1 MGTDRSIQRALEG
14 GQRNANG
21 LTLVK
26 NWCAHVRVERFG
38 GVGMVEQATGLPIGH
53 HGLAC
58 DHAPAGG
65 MMCWDIRDAALDFYD
80 RNCHDCTLRKAVG
93 LPNLG
98 SWVAE
103 RDAEV
108 AKRQAAEDA
117 EASEIAARLAERQTE
132 RAALRA
138 GLPPAAADVVDQIE
152 ELDLQRTP
160 ELTARL
166 AETARLAPEAFPLA
180 VVEHAFGLLEAQ
192 EHWFDEAGL
201 QVLAALSA
209 DPRRLARSAMI
220 CLQRWSA
227 TRTAVRVLLARLSV
241 ADETLIPAVLPAVI
255 RMASPSREFFAR
267 QEPRRIATLVRL
279 NAAFPQQVAAAL
291 DDLFDRGPPNVSL
304 AACAVEGLAW
314 RDPALAVRFARDL
327 ISKLVR
333 ATWLPDPDDHGDDD
347 NGSVAHDLRDAIV
360 AAFLRDPD
368 AVHALLQSFR
378 AGASEAGEL
387 RIFSVY
393 SRVLHAGRFRK
404 ARAAVAADRLA
415 FRHLLWE
422 APKTKS
428 DRVLREIHGAIN
440 QRPYDLVDLARDE
453 IDALLG
459 AAILMDE
466 RVVAFDAE
474 PKAANAMT
482 LGVIERNNRRG
493 TLTSLR
499 SSFVSW
505 AAAGAAAGGK
515 PASYLQVLE
524 GLPEDRDEFAACMI
538 ENSVALMDTAAG
550 LNAVL
555 PALYSALVGMSVAR
569 RGSAVRAIGEMPWR
583 QRENAPDLLF
593 EAFVTTLTDPYIY
606 VHRSAVM
613 ALGRLRLPAT
623 FDARVRNGLT
633 NVLLAHKKDPHRE
646 DIVLECIELLAGRY
660 LTAKERSGRAGA
672 FLVTLLAKMP
682 AWRLSSN
689 IGIFARQ
696 LAHAR
701 GLVDLLVAHLLDPA
715 TTESGEERALEALAD
730 LPVDVVYAH
739 RGKLAE
745 IPMGTDRRARYR
757 VLDVLQIL
765 ARSRAWAEGEQLA
778 AAAVAAIPDTVR
790 EASQRLMFELAHAAA
805 AFEHALA
812 RGDNDCAATL
822 ATRWRELNAAKE
834 ANDRER
840 AQRPDPLR
848 HLRGATGGV

>member
-1 MGTDRSIQRALEG
+1 VGIDRSIQRAIQG
-14 GQRNANG
+14 GQRNADG
-21 LTLVK
+21 FTLVK
-26 NWCAHVRVERFG
+26 NWCAHVRIERFG
-38 GVGMVEQATGLPIGH
+38 GVGIVEQATGLPIGH

-65 MMCWDIRDAALDFYD
+65 MMCSDIRDAALDFYD
-80 RNCHDCTLRKAVG
+80 RNCRDCTKRRAVG
-93 LPNLG
+93 IPNLG

-103 RDAEV
+103 RDAEA

-117 EASEIAARLAERQTE
+117 EAREIAARLAGRQVG

-180 VVEHAFGLLEAQ
+180 VIEHVFGQLEAQ

-201 QVLAALSA
+201 RVLAALSA
-209 DPRRLARSAMI
+209 DPRRLARCAMVCLQHWSAM
-220 CLQRWSA
+220 
-227 TRTAVRVLLARLSV
+227 RTAASVLLARLPV
-241 ADETLIPAVLPAVI
+241 ADETLISAVLPAVI
-255 RMASPSREFFAR
+255 RMASPGREPFR
-267 QEPRRIATLVRL
+267 SEQTPRIAALVRL
-279 NAAFPQQVAAAL
+279 NAAFPRQVAAAL
-291 DDLFDRGPPNVSL
+291 DALLDMGPPNVSL
-304 AACAVEGLAW
+304 AACAVEVLAR
-314 RDPALAVRFARDL
+314 RDPAVAVRFVRAL

-333 ATWLPDPDDHGDDD
+333 ATWLPDPDDYGRDD
-347 NGSVAHDLRDAIV
+347 NESVARDLGEAIV

-368 AVHALLQSFR
+368 AVDALLQSFR
-378 AGASEAGEL
+378 AGASDAGEVG
-387 RIFSVY
+387 IFSVY

-404 ARAAVAADRLA
+404 ARAVIAADRLA
-415 FRHLLWE
+415 FRRLLWE
-422 APKTKS
+422 APKTTS
-428 DRVLREIHGAIN
+428 DKVLREIQGVIN
-440 QRPYDLVDLARDE
+440 ERPYDLVELARDE

-459 AAILMDE
+459 AAILMDA

-474 PKAANAMT
+474 PMPTSATM
-482 LGVIERNNRRG
+482 LDVMERNNRRG

-499 SSFVSW
+499 SSFVIW
-505 AAAGAAAGGK
+505 AAAGAAADGK
-515 PASYLQVLE
+515 PASYLEVLK

-555 PALYSALVGMSVAR
+555 PSLYSALVGMSVAR
-569 RGSAVRAIGEMPWR
+569 RGSAASAVGEMPSR

-606 VHRSAVM
+606 VHRSAVI
-613 ALGRLRLPAT
+613 ALSRLRLPAT
-623 FDARVRNGLT
+623 LDARVRNGLLR
-633 NVLLAHKKDPHRE
+633 VLLAHKKDPHRE
-646 DIVLECIELLAGRY
+646 DIVLQCIEILARRY
-660 LTAKERSGRAGA
+660 LTAEERTGPAGG

-682 AWRLSSN
+682 AWRVSN
-689 IGIFARQ
+689 DIGLFARQ

-701 GLVDLLVAHLLDPA
+701 GLVDFLVAHLLDPE
-715 TTESGEERALEALAD
+715 TSEYGEERVLEALAG
-730 LPVDVVYAH
+730 LPVEVIYGH
-739 RGKLAE
+739 RGKLSE
-745 IPMGTDRRARYR
+745 IPVGADRGARYR
-757 VLDVLQIL
+757 VLDVAQIL
-765 ARSRAWAEGEQLA
+765 ARSRAWAEAELLI
-778 AAAVAAIPDTVR
+778 AAAVDAIPDTVR
-790 EASQRLMFELAHAAA
+790 EAPQRLMFELAHAAA

-812 RGDNDCAATL
+812 KGEYDGAATL
-822 ATRWRELNAAKE
+822 ATRWREVNAAKE

-848 HLRGATGGV
+848 HLRGAAGGV